1 MSSSTTSVP
10 REDSGTG
17 FTAPDQQA
25 VASGLDLSGIG
36 KSFPGVRALDD
47 VSLSV
52 RRGEVHGVVGENG
65 AGKSTLMGVASGSLV
80 PDQGT
85 VLIDGQLL
93 DPTGGPER
101 SRELGLAIVR
111 QEPALLPDLTVA
123 ENLYLGVP
131 AHCRPAPTAITDWAR
146 TVLQVWGTEM
156 GIEPG
161 ARVASL
167 VPRQRFIVEICRALA
182 QNPSVLVLDEPSE
195 HLVGDD
201 VDTLFGHVHRLADAG
216 TAVVYISH
224 RIHEVKALSDRI
236 TVLRSGRT
244 QGTHDAASLS
254 EDDIV
259 ALIIGREL
267 DALFPGKASAA
278 ALGAIGL
285 SLDRFQTA
293 NVAPVTF
300 EARTGEIIGLA
311 GIEGNGQRDFLRALG
326 GLQKHQGTVSVAG
339 RTVRGSARRAG
350 IAYVSGDRH
359 NEGVLTGLS
368 VGENISLRMLPQL
381 RRTGVVSR
389 AAERDFVSRI
399 IDEFAVKTPSA
410 QTPIESLSGGNQQKA
425 LLGGTLASTPRVLLI
440 DEPTQGVDIGAKN
453 EIYRVLRAAA
463 DAGAVVIVL
472 SSDSLEL
479 AGLADR
485 VLVFSRGHLVS
496 ELTGEAITE
505 EQVTAA
511 ALKAS
516 TTRNH
521 KSASASGLTR
531 WLATDSAPPI
541 LVGSGVIALTAAATI
556 ANAVFLGPKNIA
568 FVLTLAAVV
577 AIVAVGQLLTLITG
591 GIDLSVGPLM
601 GFSAI
606 LASFYLVDGT
616 PLSLQALG
624 WVLLLTV
631 PLLVGLINWLLV
643 DVIRL
648 YPMIATLVTYM
659 ALQGLSLVLRPV
671 PGGLISDQVLAPF
684 NVRVGPIP
692 LTFAAAVVIALVVG
706 YALAKTRWGI
716 SLRAVG
722 SAPERAALNGIDPR
736 ALRLT
741 AYLGCSFLA
750 GLAGILLMSQIGSG
764 DATAGVTYTLT
775 SITAAVVGGASV
787 FGGRGTAIG
796 ALLGAVLIQVLSSV
810 TTFLQ
815 LGADW
820 PYYLL
825 GGMTIGAVVLYSRSR
840 QSAAYS

>member
-1 MSSSTTSVP
+1 MSSSATPSP
-10 REDSGTG
+10 REDVGTIL
-17 FTAPDQQA
+17 TDAAPTI
-25 VASGLDLSGIG
+25 GLQLTGIG

-52 RRGEVHGVVGENG
+52 RCGEIHGVVGENG
-65 AGKSTLMGVASGSLV
+65 AGKSTLMSVASGSLV

-85 VLIDGQLL
+85 VLIGGQSL
-93 DPTGGPER
+93 DPTAGPER

-131 AHCRPAPTAITDWAR
+131 AHCRPAPTAIATWAQ
-146 TVLQVWGTEM
+146 TVLRAWGESM
-156 GIEPG
+156 DIEPG
-161 ARVASL
+161 TRVASL
-167 VPRQRFIVEICRALA
+167 VPRQRFVVEICRALA
-182 QNPSVLVLDEPSE
+182 QKPTVLVLDEPSE

-201 VDTLFGHVHRLADAG
+201 VETLFSHVRALATAG

-244 QGTHDAASLS
+244 QGTHEATTLS

-267 DALFPGKASAA
+267 DALFPPKASAD
-278 ALGAIGL
+278 ALGPIGL
-285 SLDRFQTA
+285 SLDKFTTA
-293 NVAPVTF
+293 HVAPVTL
-300 EARTGEIIGLA
+300 EARAGEIIGLA

-326 GLQKHQGTVSVAG
+326 GLQKHQGSVTVAG
-339 RTVRGSARRAG
+339 RAVRGSTRRAG

-381 RRTGVVSR
+381 RRAGVVSHR
-389 AAERDFVSRI
+389 AERSFVSRI
-399 IDEFAVKTPSA
+399 IDEYAVKTPSP

-463 DAGAVVIVL
+463 DAGAVVVVL

-485 VLVFSRGHLVS
+485 VLVFSRGHIVTELSGETVS
-496 ELTGEAITE
+496 E

-516 TTRNH
+516 TTREH
-521 KSASASGLTR
+521 KGTASSGVMR
-531 WLATDSAPPI
+531 WLATDSAPPT
-541 LVGSGVIALTAAATI
+541 LVGAGVIALTAAATI

-577 AIVAVGQLLTLITG
+577 AVVAVGQLLTLITG

-616 PLSLQALG
+616 SLPLQALG
-624 WVLLLTV
+624 WGLLLAV

-643 DVIRL
+643 DVVRL

-671 PGGLISDQVLAPF
+671 PDGLISDRVLAPF
-684 NVRVGPIP
+684 NARIGPVP
-692 LTFAAAVVIALVVG
+692 LTFLAAVVITLMVG
-706 YALAKTRWGI
+706 YALAKTAWGI
-716 SLRAVG
+716 RLRAVG
-722 SAPERAALNGIDPR
+722 SAPDRAALNGIDPR

-796 ALLGAVLIQVLSSV
+796 ALLGAVLIQVLNSV
-810 TTFLQ
+810 TTFLH

-840 QSAAYS
+840 LSAAAS